1 MPACAHRRGDVFIR
15 AMHGEKHHPGKRAM
29 LPERLCRLEAI
40 ELGHRDVQHHDI
52 GLETQRQ
59 VHRLKT
65 MSRSADDVEVG
76 REQTADR
83 FQHSRVI
90 VCHQNA
96 RSRLPCVPR
105 NRPGHL
111 HGASG

>member
-1 MPACAHRRGDVFIR
+1 
-15 AMHGEKHHPGKRAM
+15 M
-29 LPERLCRLEAI
+29 LPERLCGLEPV

-65 MSRSADDVEVG
+65 VSRSGDDVEVG

-83 FQHSRVI
+83 FQYSRVI
-90 VCHQNA
+90 VSHQDA

-105 NRPGHL
+105 DRPGHL